1 MRLSVTELDAFRRYR
16 DNEDVDLDA
25 LLRQLRREE
34 PPTRPMLAGKALH
47 YVLEHATPGALETA
61 EHDGFKFRFALDCDL
76 PLPSVRELKGE
87 HLIPT
92 SEGAV
97 TLVGVVD
104 GLDVGVRD
112 YKLTSRFDP
121 ERYADSYQWR
131 CYLMMFGAPMFQYD
145 VFVAQ
150 EDEEAG
156 EYVVRDYHPMRFYA
170 YPGMFEDV
178 IREVDE
184 FAGFVA
190 RHLPERM
197 TARAAA

>member
-1 MRLSVTELDAFRRYR
+1 MRLSVTELDSFRRYR
-16 DNEDVDLDA
+16 DNEDVELAA
-25 LLRQLRREE
+25 LLAQLRRET
-34 PPTRPMLAGKALH
+34 PPTRAMQAGRAFH
-47 YVLEHATPGALETA
+47 HVLEHAAPGALDTA
-61 EHDGFKFRFALDCDL
+61 EHDGFKFRFALECVL

-92 SEGAV
+92 SVGAV

-112 YKLTSRFDP
+112 YKLTARFDA

-131 CYLMMFGAPMFQYD
+131 CYLMMFGAAMFQYD

-150 EDEEAG
+150 EDEGAG
-156 EYVVRDYHPMRFYA
+156 EYVVREYHPMRFYA

-190 RHLPERM
+190 RHLPERLA
-197 TARAAA
+197 AREAA